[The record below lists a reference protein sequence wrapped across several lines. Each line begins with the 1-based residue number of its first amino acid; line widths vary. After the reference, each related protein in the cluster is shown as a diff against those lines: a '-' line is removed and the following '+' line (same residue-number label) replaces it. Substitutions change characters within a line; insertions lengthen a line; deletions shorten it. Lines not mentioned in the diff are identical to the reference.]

1 MKPNEM
7 TLGNMGA
14 EGVQIAIED
23 SMMAAAMSRENEGL
37 KAEIEKRDERIAAM
51 CRKHAETVKELQQ
64 AKAEVEALRKI
75 NRKYRRDRRDA
86 YARAIRESKDE
97 AEFQTAAWARCAGAF
112 AVGVLMAIVMVTT
125 VILARI
131 G

>member
-1 MKPNEM
+1 MDISMKEA
-7 TLGNMGA
+7 GA
-14 EGVQIAIED
+14 QGVLMAIED

>member
-1 MKPNEM
+1 MDISMKEA
-7 TLGNMGA
+7 GA
-14 EGVQIAIED
+14 QGVLMAIED

-51 CRKHAETVKELQQ
+51 CRKHAETVKELE
-64 AKAEVEALRKI
+64 KVRAEVEALRKI

-97 AEFQTAAWARCAGAF
+97 TEFQTAAWARCAGAF